1 MVSQRRE
8 EPSMYSRLS
17 IEERETIAKDLAG
30 GFQVTVIAA
39 KLGRNRT
46 TIYREMNRL
55 GKNRDHY
62 SPSQAHADAEVK
74 QRARRQGKTK
84 LMTKHWNWVEE
95 RLEKRWSPEEIS
107 NDLKRN
113 SSIFSFQISHESIYQ
128 YIYSQEETKK
138 KKLIACL
145 RRKKK
150 NRKRRKPSLE
160 KRGKI
165 KNALSIHKRP
175 QEVEKRE
182 TFGHWE
188 GDLVIGKDHQTAIG
202 TLVERK
208 SRYVKIVPLL
218 HRKDSLS
225 VVKSFAKA
233 LSEVPTELKESMTYD
248 RGLEMTL
255 HQLFTN
261 LTGATV
267 YFADPRAPWQRGTNE
282 NTNGLIRDFFPKK
295 TDFSNYTQEDFQK
308 VEDLL
313 NDRPRKVIGFR
324 TPREVFEEALC
335 NQN

>member
-1 MVSQRRE
+1 
-8 EPSMYSRLS
+8 MYSRLS
-17 IEERETIAKDLAG
+17 IEEREAIAKDLAG
-30 GFQVTVIAA
+30 GGQVAVIAA

-46 TIYREMNRL
+46 TIYREIDRL
-55 GKNRDHY
+55 GKNRNNY
-62 SPSQAHADAEVK
+62 SPSQAHADAEIK
-74 QRARRQGKTK
+74 QKARRQGKTK
-84 LMTKHWNWVEE
+84 LIAKYWDWIEE
-95 RLEKRWSPEEIS
+95 HLKKRWSPEEIS
-107 NDLKRN
+107 NYLKRN
-113 SSIFSFQISHESIYQ
+113 SSVFSFQISHESIYR

-138 KKLIACL
+138 RQLIACL
-145 RRKKK
+145 RHRKK
-150 NRKRRKPSLE
+150 NRKKRKPSLE

-165 KNALSIHKRP
+165 KNALSIHQRP

-182 TFGHWE
+182 IFGHWE

-208 SRYVKIVPLL
+208 SRYVKIIPLSQG
-218 HRKDSLS
+218 KDSLS

-233 LSEVPTELKESMTYD
+233 LSEIPTELKASMTYD

-261 LTGATV
+261 LTGAKV

-295 TDFSNYTQEDFQK
+295 TDFSNYAREDFQK

-324 TPREVFEEALC
+324 TPREVFEKACC
-335 NQN
+335 NRN